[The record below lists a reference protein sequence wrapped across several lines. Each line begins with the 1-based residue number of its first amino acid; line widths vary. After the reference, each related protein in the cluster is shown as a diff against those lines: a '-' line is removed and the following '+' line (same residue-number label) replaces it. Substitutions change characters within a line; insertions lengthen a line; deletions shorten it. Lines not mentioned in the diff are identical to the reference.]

1 MSRYR
6 NSKGL
11 KKLLVGVGIG
21 IGAVTLITYFQWF
34 VALDPFANYRRKA
47 NTDPSKEVGVRMKN
61 VRFDI
66 FDDSKKIAS
75 CDVGRVEIRRD
86 RQLTELFNIRN
97 GQMATEEGNFQ
108 FESGRGNFAQPTKLF
123 TMQQGARFWNEDVDL
138 STEAFLYYQKVRRI
152 ESSGKI
158 QGKFYGGMIVAEH
171 FEYLPLKDEAS
182 AGPVEWTGNLAANLQ
197 DVPGIEETKQRQWS
211 VRGEIYSR
219 KGDVQIFKK
228 GWASDG
234 EVILTADLVVHNNKT
249 DVITATGNV
258 KYFSGRSNMLCEK
271 AVVYRKERRA
281 ELTGNVTMLVKPK
294 EQEKLEETTIPPFRP
309 IVPETIA
316 GARPQAPKT
325 ADEKKQD
332 DELRQNNARKY
343 PTQILAE
350 KIEYWYKKGSRHAVI
365 TGSPKAQQDLPGG
378 RWRTISTTRAE
389 FDVETDWLKLIS
401 SPDKKTTRMRT
412 SLGDDLVAKWLRVST
427 KEGGEDEMEG
437 EDVSGVVMSDDEDVN
452 SRGGN
457 PPPPPVKPPLKGRIG
472 V

>member
-1 MSRYR
+1 MSRFR
-6 NSKGL
+6 SSKGL
-11 KKLLVGVGIG
+11 KKLLLAVSIVF
-21 IGAVTLITYFQWF
+21 GAITLITYFQWF
-34 VALDPFANYRRKA
+34 VSLDPFASYRRKA
-47 NTDPSKEVGVRMKN
+47 HADPSKEVGVRMKN

-66 FDDSKKIAS
+66 FDESKKIAS
-75 CDVGRVEIRRD
+75 CDVERVEIRRD

-108 FESGRGNFAQPTKLF
+108 FESGRGNYAQPTKLF
-123 TMQQGARFWNEDVDL
+123 SMQQGARFWNENVDL

-152 ESSGKI
+152 ESSGKV
-158 QGKFYGGMIVAEH
+158 QGKFYGGVIVAEH
-171 FEYLPLKDEAS
+171 FEYLPMKDEAS
-182 AGPVEWTGNLAANLQ
+182 AGPVEWTGDLAANLQ
-197 DVPGIEETKQRQWS
+197 DVPGIQSTNQKPWS
-211 VRGEIYSR
+211 VRGGGYQR
-219 KGDVQIFKK
+219 KGDVQIFRK

-234 EVILTADLVVHNNKT
+234 EVILTADLVEHNTKT

-258 KYFSGRSNMLCEK
+258 KYFSGRSNMVCEK
-271 AVVYRKERRA
+271 AVVFRKERRA
-281 ELTGNVTMLVKPK
+281 ELTGNVAMLVKPK

-309 IVPETIA
+309 MVPEAIA
-316 GARPQAPKT
+316 GARPPAPKT

-332 DELRQNNARKY
+332 EELRQNNARNY

-365 TGSPKAQQDLPGG
+365 TGSPQARQDMAGG
-378 RWRTISTTRAE
+378 RWRHIWTTRAE
-389 FDVETDWLKLIS
+389 FNVETDWLRLES
-401 SPDKKTTRMRT
+401 APDKKTTRMKT

-452 SRGGN
+452 SRGGS
-457 PPPPPVKPPLKGRIG
+457 PPPPVKPPLKGRIG